1 LPRASVAL
9 ALALGVAGIAALPST
24 AGAANAVPVPNA
36 NVTLTNPG
44 AGHPYRFGAL
54 PQQRVATAPGSS
66 ANPNSSSPGA
76 RASSRKAPSRNGY
89 SRQGHPIKGL
99 LSYNGGYS
107 SLGGAGVVT
116 TQPRV
121 YLVFWGSQ
129 WGTES
134 TSGGYQVFSGDPNG
148 MAPFLE
154 AFYSGL
160 GSNNELWSADATQY
174 CQGVTT
180 GSVSCPSSAAHAPY
194 PSGSVLAGVWED
206 TSYTPPTGPPMD
218 PSTPG
223 ATGTQLAQEAA
234 NAAIYFNDSSDGA
247 QYIIVSPTG
256 ANPDSWA
263 DPSTGYCAYHGN
275 SGSSFYNGAVTG
287 PDVPFTNLPYIPDSY
302 AIYYTGCSGG
312 QVPTPNDLEGVTYSA
327 AHEYYETL
335 TDPYPSSGWTDNGGY
350 EVADKC
356 DYLDAGLPGAETSL
370 VLSTG
375 SFPVPGMWSNQ
386 LNKGKGGCTTASPLV
401 VIAAL
406 GKQHDQVGVPVSLQV
421 VATDYAGSTLSYS
434 ATGLPA
440 GLSIDPGS
448 GLISGTPLSAGSFAA
463 TVVASDGV
471 HPDGSTTII
480 FKVKKAPR
488 A

>member
-1 LPRASVAL
+1 VLKACVSL
-9 ALALGVAGIAALPST
+9 ALACGIAGIAGLPSA
-24 AGAANAVPVPNA
+24 AGAAPVPSA

-54 PQQRVATAPGSS
+54 PQQRRTAAAPGISL
-66 ANPNSSSPGA
+66 APNSSSLKTKG
-76 RASSRKAPSRNGY
+76 SREAPSRNGY
-89 SRQGHPIKGL
+89 LRQGHPIKGL
-99 LSYNGGYS
+99 LTYGGGYAP
-107 SLGGAGVVT
+107 LGDAGVVT

-154 AFYSGL
+154 AFFSGL
-160 GSNNELWSADATQY
+160 GTNNELWSATATQY
-174 CQGVTT
+174 CEGIATNSAT
-180 GSVSCPSSAAHAPY
+180 CPSSAAHVPY
-194 PSGSVLAGVWED
+194 PSGGVLAGVWED
-206 TSYTPPTGPPMD
+206 TSITPPTGPPSD

-223 ATGTQLAQEAA
+223 VTGTQIAQEAA
-234 NAAIYFNDSSDGA
+234 NAAAHFNDSSDGA
-247 QYIIVSPTG
+247 QYVIVSPTG
-256 ANPDSWA
+256 TNPDGWSNLT
-263 DPSTGYCAYHGN
+263 TGYCAYHDDSGN
-275 SGSSFYNGAVTG
+275 PYYQGAVTG
-287 PDVPFTNLPYIPDSY
+287 ADVPFTNLPYIPDSY
-302 AIYYTGCSGG
+302 ADYPTGCSGG
-312 QVPTPNDLEGVTYSA
+312 QVPTPNDLEGVTYTA

-335 TDPYPSSGWTDNGGY
+335 TDPYPATGWTDSQGY

-356 DYLDAGLPGAETSL
+356 DYLNAGLPGAETSL

-375 SFPVPGMWSNQ
+375 SFPVPGMWSND
-386 LNKGKGGCTTASPLV
+386 LNKGKGGCTTSHPLV
-401 VIAAL
+401 VVAGLA
-406 GKQHDQVGVPVSLQV
+406 KQHAQAGVPVSLQI

-434 ATGLPA
+434 ASGLPT

-448 GLISGTPLSAGSFAA
+448 GLISGTPQAAGSFTS

-471 HPDGSTTII
+471 HPAGSTSII
-480 FKVKKAPR
+480 WKVKKAPR